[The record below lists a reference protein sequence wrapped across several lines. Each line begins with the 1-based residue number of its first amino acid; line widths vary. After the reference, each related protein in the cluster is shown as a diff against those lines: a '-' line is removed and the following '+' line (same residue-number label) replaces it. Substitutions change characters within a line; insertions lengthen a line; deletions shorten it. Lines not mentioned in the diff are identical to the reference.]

1 MKSKSSLRVS
11 ANIYPTWLDLKPS
24 RCFSAALLLTHAIL
38 LTVISQLDFSL
49 WAQAILCV
57 MCIFSLAWSVRYH
70 ALRTS
75 AHAVIRIWQEEGG
88 DWLLMDRGGHTFR
101 GQLRGDSF
109 IGQHLVILN
118 FKIEAHR
125 LIKPVVLFF
134 DALAN
139 PEFRRLRVYL
149 ISNRKSIE
157 D

>member
-1 MKSKSSLRVS
+1 M
-11 ANIYPTWLDLKPS
+11 
-24 RCFSAALLLTHAIL
+24 
-38 LTVISQLDFSL
+38 
-49 WAQAILCV
+49 
-57 MCIFSLAWSVRYH
+57 RYH
-70 ALRTS
+70 ALRIS
-75 AHAVIRIWQEEGG
+75 EHAVIRIWQEEGG
-88 DWLLMDRGGHTFR
+88 DWLLMDKGGHTLR

-118 FKIEAHR
+118 FKLDTHR
-125 LIKPVVLFF
+125 FIKPVVLFF